1 MQMQQMQPMQQDIN
15 ELRRMHLFHPKVKE
29 VVNYIMSIQGY
40 NRMPLDNLDALFRSE
55 MNKRFNPYYQ
65 YDQYYNQTI
74 NEILKMIHT
83 NNAFGLPQGSY
94 NNFNPNNDNNFQGSN
109 FDSQVHN
116 NLQGS
121 IFNSQVQNNNNFPG
135 SNFNSQVQN
144 NNNFPGSNFNSQIQ
158 NNNNNNFHLYDEN
171 NIPQNQNNI
180 NNNFGI
186 YDENNNK
193 QRQISEGN
201 FGIYDEND
209 IRQNQN
215 DNNFNQNKEQSFVK
229 QNSKDQ
235 GNFKEYIQK
244 DNNNSINSN
253 SMMLNNSSQNN
264 QGLTSGLSNSYP
276 NIKGG
281 NFSMYNNSFD
291 NFPNN
296 QQMGNF
302 QVFPNNN
309 PLGMGINNNNI
320 INNNQNN
327 FNQNNSLNASSNN
340 SQLENQN
347 NNNNQGMDLI
357 FLDEYGTKI
366 KLNFS
371 PNDTIEKAFK
381 DYMNRFN
388 FSYNSGIDFFYHG
401 NKIDKFSNVKI
412 GIMFH
417 NNSTIEVKQ

>member
-1 MQMQQMQPMQQDIN
+1 MQPMQQMQEDIN

-40 NRMPLDNLDALFRSE
+40 NTMPLDNLNALFRAE

-83 NNAFGLPQGSY
+83 NNTFNLPQGSY
-94 NNFNPNNDNNFQGSN
+94 NNFNPNND
-109 FDSQVHN
+109 
-116 NLQGS
+116 
-121 IFNSQVQNNNNFPG
+121 NNFPG

-193 QRQISEGN
+193 QRQKIEGN

-209 IRQNQN
+209 SRQNQN
-215 DNNFNQNKEQSFVK
+215 DTNFNQNKEQSFIRH
-229 QNSKDQ
+229 NSKNQ

-244 DNNNSINSN
+244 DSNNSINN
-253 SMMLNNSSQNN
+253 NMMLNNSSQNN
-264 QGLTSGLSNSYP
+264 QSLTSGLSNSYP
-276 NIKGG
+276 NIQGG
-281 NFSMYNNSFD
+281 NFSLYNNSFD
-291 NFPNN
+291 NSPNN

-309 PLGMGINNNNI
+309 SIGMGINNNI

-327 FNQNNSLNASSNN
+327 FILKNSLNASSNN
-340 SQLENQN
+340 YQLENQN
-347 NNNNQGMDLI
+347 NNNNQGMSLI

-366 KLNFS
+366 KLGFS
-371 PNDTIEKAFK
+371 PNDTVEKALK
-381 DYMNRFN
+381 DYMDRFN
-388 FSYNSGIDFFYHG
+388 FSYNSRIEFFYHE

-412 GIMFH
+412 GIMFN

>member
-40 NRMPLDNLDALFRSE
+40 KRMPIDNLNALFRSE

-83 NNAFGLPQGSY
+83 NNAFGLPRGSCDD
-94 NNFNPNNDNNFQGSN
+94 FNPNNDNNFQGSN

-135 SNFNSQVQN
+135 SNFNSQ
-144 NNNFPGSNFNSQIQ
+144 IQ

-171 NIPQNQNNI
+171 NIPQNQNNM

-229 QNSKDQ
+229 KNSNNQ

-296 QQMGNF
+296 QQMCNF

-371 PNDTIEKAFK
+371 PNDTVEKAFK

-388 FSYNSGIDFFYHG
+388 FSYNSRIEFFYHE